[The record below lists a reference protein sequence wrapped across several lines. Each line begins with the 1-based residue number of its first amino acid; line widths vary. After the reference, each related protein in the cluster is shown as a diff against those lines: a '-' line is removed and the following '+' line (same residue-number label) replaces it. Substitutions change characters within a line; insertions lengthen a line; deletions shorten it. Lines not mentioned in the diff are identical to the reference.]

1 MSKVYARIQY
11 AQSLTVE
18 MKPRNDSYASD
29 SQYVRLED
37 RRRFSGLVQV
47 YVGAFAISGYATAHY
62 RNRYKPFNP
71 LLGETYECLR
81 EDKGFRYISEQVG
94 GLNLLSHSSADQV
107 RLVLLCSD

>member
-1 MSKVYARIQY
+1 
-11 AQSLTVE
+11 
-18 MKPRNDSYASD
+18 
-29 SQYVRLED
+29 
-37 RRRFSGLVQV
+37 VQV

-94 GLNLLSHSSADQV
+94 GLNLLSHS
-107 RLVLLCSD
+107 